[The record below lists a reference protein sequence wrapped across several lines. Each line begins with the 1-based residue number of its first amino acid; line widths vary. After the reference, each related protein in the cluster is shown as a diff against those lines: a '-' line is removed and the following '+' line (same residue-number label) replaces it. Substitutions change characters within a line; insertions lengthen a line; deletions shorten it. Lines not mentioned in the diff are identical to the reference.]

1 MYSFNIKL
9 FEMILEKKKHTCVL
23 KYYINHFQKLAFLK
37 ITFYTHQSIGLLE
50 ADEPVL
56 CQNFLFHV
64 P

>member
-9 FEMILEKKKHTCVL
+9 FEMILEKKNHTCVL
-23 KYYINHFQKLAFLK
+23 EYYINHFQKLAFLK

-50 ADEPVL
+50 ADKPVL
-56 CQNFLFHV
+56 CQNFLYHV

>member
-37 ITFYTHQSIGLLE
+37 ITFYTGLLE
-50 ADEPVL
+50 ADKPVL